1 MILTLKTPPVSEPV
15 SLQEVKDY
23 MRVITSAEDTL
34 INTLII
40 SARKYIENYTG
51 NLLGKQEWVLKWHT
65 KNGQIYL
72 PYIPILEI
80 VSVKDKD
87 NKEVDYRVVYGSEP
101 MIIETPTYE
110 VEIDFWAGWED
121 IPETFKLAILRIIT
135 FYFENRLVEKL
146 PVEITESLNQ
156 LRMWKI

>member
-1 MILTLKTPPVSEPV
+1 
-15 SLQEVKDY
+15 
-23 MRVITSAEDTL
+23 
-34 INTLII
+34 
-40 SARKYIENYTG
+40 
-51 NLLGKQEWVLKWHT
+51 
-65 KNGQIYL
+65 
-72 PYIPILEI
+72 
-80 VSVKDKD
+80 
-87 NKEVDYRVVYGSEP
+87 